1 MPVGGI
7 VVGVVSG
14 FGAASLGVTEKRIAQ
29 RRIMFC
35 NSQSQAEDKKL
46 MPSSAMSACAAPP
59 RWPGGG
65 KLEEKKAITMMV
77 SPIR

>member
-1 MPVGGI
+1 M
-7 VVGVVSG
+7 GVVPG
-14 FGAASLGVTEKRIAQ
+14 FGAASLGVTEKIIVKRW
-29 RRIMFC
+29 IMFY

-65 KLEEKKAITMMV
+65 KLEEKAIAMKV